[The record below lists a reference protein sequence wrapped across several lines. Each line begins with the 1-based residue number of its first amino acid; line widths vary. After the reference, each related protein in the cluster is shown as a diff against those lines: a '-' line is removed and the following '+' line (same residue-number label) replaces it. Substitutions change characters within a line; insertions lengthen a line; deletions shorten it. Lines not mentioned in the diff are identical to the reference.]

1 MKKIIKKYIDSF
13 LGKFQ
18 FILLKKDEYLKL
30 LDKSKFAIMPNLLEK
45 MIYSSNLNSILKH
58 ITNSKAQLFQDIICL
73 EINQFKTN
81 GFFVEFGATNGLMG
95 SNTYLLEKYF
105 NWNGILCEPGINWHK
120 ELFLNRNCHI
130 DKSCVYSNSDS
141 KITFFESVHPE
152 LSTIE
157 DFKNS
162 DQHSTSRFLMKK
174 YDVNT
179 ITLEDLLIKY
189 NAPKN
194 IDYLS
199 VDTEG
204 SEFDILNAFDFAK
217 YKFNYISIE
226 HNFQTEKREQIYNL
240 LLKNNYKRIYSDIS
254 ECDDWY
260 IPVI

>member
-1 MKKIIKKYIDSF
+1 MKRFIKKNIDIL
-13 LGKFQ
+13 LGKLS

-30 LDKSKFAIMPNLLEK
+30 LDKSKFALLPKLLEK
-45 MIYSSNLNSILKH
+45 MVDSSNLNLILKH

-73 EINQFKTN
+73 EINDFKTN

-95 SNTYLLEKYF
+95 SNTYMLEKQF

-120 ELFLNRNCHI
+120 ELLLNRSCHI

-157 DFKNS
+157 IFKNS
-162 DQHSTSRFLMKK
+162 DQHSASRFLMKK
-174 YDVNT
+174 YDVET
-179 ITLEDLLIKY
+179 ISLEDLLRKY
-189 NAPKN
+189 NAPKI

-199 VDTEG
+199 IDTEG
-204 SEFDILNAFDFAK
+204 SEFDILNAFDFSK
-217 YKFNYISIE
+217 YKFKYISIE
-226 HNFQTEKREQIYNL
+226 HNFQVEKRNQIYNL
-240 LLKNNYKRIYSDIS
+240 LVKNHYKRIYTDIS

-260 IPVI
+260 IPEI

>member
-141 KITFFESVHPE
+141 KITFLNLYIQNYLP
-152 LSTIE
+152 LKIL
-157 DFKNS
+157 K
-162 DQHSTSRFLMKK
+162 
-174 YDVNT
+174 
-179 ITLEDLLIKY
+179 ILI
-189 NAPKN
+189 N
-194 IDYLS
+194 IQL
-199 VDTEG
+199 VV
-204 SEFDILNAFDFAK
+204 F
-217 YKFNYISIE
+217 
-226 HNFQTEKREQIYNL
+226 
-240 LLKNNYKRIYSDIS
+240 
-254 ECDDWY
+254 
-260 IPVI
+260 